1 RKVGSEEI
9 KPGPVRTQGCGTIK
23 IFQGNTFP
31 GTVNTGLIPVNPRT
45 QLPENIGLYLRD
57 GAVGAGRNIE
67 QQVAAVTDHI
77 REDPDNLIGRL
88 VGIIRRLISPAA
100 VDGEAKLPMFSAG
113 AIGRYALFR
122 CSVITITG
130 QPRSYNSIRVCF
142 KNITAK
148 SPRRPLCSAV
158 CPVALTPPEV
168 GI

>member
-1 RKVGSEEI
+1 ENGQVFIAFRFRNCHIKNPRIIGPVNGAFALKIKLIAGINHTDGSDLILDTFEDDRPVRKVVSEEI

-31 GTVNTGLIPVNPRT
+31 GTVNTGLISVNPRT

-88 VGIIRRLISPAA
+88 VGIVRRLISPAA
-100 VDGEAKLPMFSAG
+100 VDGE
-113 AIGRYALFR
+113 
-122 CSVITITG
+122 T
-130 QPRSYNSIRVCF
+130 
-142 KNITAK
+142 
-148 SPRRPLCSAV
+148 
-158 CPVALTPPEV
+158 
-168 GI
+168 